1 MGEILVDVIW
11 TFIEWIVEL
20 AIREELKPYRDVI

>member
-1 MGEILVDVIW
+1 MGELLFDVIW
-11 TFIEWIVEL
+11 ALIEWIVEL